1 MTIQIYH
8 LDDDVQILE
17 RMERILSKNMMG
29 HPIKTHGFESLTEFE
44 KSLSGKPHVDIFI
57 LDAHLGDS
65 PLKSDPLIADGPRI
79 AATCRERY
87 PESLI
92 FICSSATDIKTIR
105 ASLQMGANDFIAKES
120 KPDEILSRIESALR
134 ERSQNGRPLAD
145 DHREHV
151 GSTLAAI
158 SLRAPNLINSAVN
171 CIYIEGESGT
181 GKEVAAATF
190 ERALPAGTP
199 FVKVNCGAIAASLI
213 ASELFGYAKGAF
225 TGATTDKAG
234 LIEASDKGWIFLDE
248 IATLPSEAQ
257 VSLLRAI
264 DNQAVRRVGS
274 TVERQVSF
282 RVISATNESLEE
294 LVEQG
299 KFRKDLWQRL
309 RETQINLPPL
319 RERRHE
325 IPELIDFF
333 CKTRSPCLWCR
344 EAGLHCFRG
353 EWRRQFG
360 ENYRMVRCR
369 SRGPSPR

>member
-199 FVKVNCGAIAASLI
+199 FVKVIAAPSRRHLSRASCLATRKARLPARQQTKPDSSRQVTRVGFFWMRSRRCLPRRKSLFCALSI
-213 ASELFGYAKGAF
+213 IRPCAAWDQLSSARSLSGLFQQRTSPLK
-225 TGATTDKAG
+225 
-234 LIEASDKGWIFLDE
+234 
-248 IATLPSEAQ
+248 
-257 VSLLRAI
+257 SLL
-264 DNQAVRRVGS
+264 NRVNSVKTSG
-274 TVERQVSF
+274 RDF
-282 RVISATNESLEE
+282 
-294 LVEQG
+294 G
-299 KFRKDLWQRL
+299 RL
-309 RETQINLPPL
+309 RSIF
-319 RERRHE
+319 H
-325 IPELIDFF
+325 
-333 CKTRSPCLWCR
+333 
-344 EAGLHCFRG
+344 
-353 EWRRQFG
+353 
-360 ENYRMVRCR
+360 RCVSDGMR
-369 SRGPSPR
+369 SRNS